1 MCVYIYHRTRVR
13 PACACGVSEAGGP
26 VMGLS
31 KLPRIRRV
39 VFLKCA
45 SALRVPAIA
54 PARFRADKRPGPPPR
69 EMAGNSAPKTQFLP
83 LRFSGRAGNLGPRHD
98 LSAGAIPSRKQAVSM
113 SLRAFSK
120 VQIIFVCSVGQIISK
135 RRAGYTH
142 GFALWLYV
150 YALIRG

>member
-1 MCVYIYHRTRVR
+1 
-13 PACACGVSEAGGP
+13 
-26 VMGLS
+26 
-31 KLPRIRRV
+31 
-39 VFLKCA
+39 
-45 SALRVPAIA
+45 
-54 PARFRADKRPGPPPR
+54 
-69 EMAGNSAPKTQFLP
+69 
-83 LRFSGRAGNLGPRHD
+83 
-98 LSAGAIPSRKQAVSM
+98 M

>member
-45 SALRVPAIA
+45 SALRVPAFA

-69 EMAGNSAPKTQFLP
+69 EMAGNSENAISPIALLRQGRQFGPAARP
-83 LRFSGRAGNLGPRHD
+83 LRWGD
-98 LSAGAIPSRKQAVSM
+98 
-113 SLRAFSK
+113 
-120 VQIIFVCSVGQIISK
+120 
-135 RRAGYTH
+135 T
-142 GFALWLYV
+142 
-150 YALIRG
+150 

>member
-1 MCVYIYHRTRVR
+1 
-13 PACACGVSEAGGP
+13 
-26 VMGLS
+26 
-31 KLPRIRRV
+31 
-39 VFLKCA
+39 
-45 SALRVPAIA
+45 
-54 PARFRADKRPGPPPR
+54 
-69 EMAGNSAPKTQFLP
+69 MAGNSENAISPIALLRQAIWARGPTSP
-83 LRFSGRAGNLGPRHD
+83 LGRYLVE
-98 LSAGAIPSRKQAVSM
+98 SRKQAVSM

>member
-1 MCVYIYHRTRVR
+1 
-13 PACACGVSEAGGP
+13 
-26 VMGLS
+26 MGLS

-39 VFLKCA
+39 
-45 SALRVPAIA
+45 PAFA
-54 PARFRADKRPGPPPR
+54 PARFRADKRPGRDLHRAKWPGTPR
-69 EMAGNSAPKTQFLP
+69 TQFIP
-83 LRFSGRAGNLGPRHD
+83 LRFSGRAGNLGPRPD